1 MLPPDHFLSLRPSF
15 AHGSL
20 AHPDS
25 ASAAPS
31 TSTLA
36 SADFEVDVR
45 TGFLPAEPGLLA
57 VPARYTQ
64 WESLLDRARA
74 GAVRIGGAG
83 EDKAQAD
90 AWRNEVREVRAR
102 FPSLPSF
109 AGLGSFRRSAFPCS
123 TLEADALCSFVSRP
137 PFRRWPCSGCLRS
150 T

>member
-15 AHGSL
+15 AQGTL

-25 ASAAPS
+25 SSAAPS

-36 SADFEVDVR
+36 SADYEVDVR

-57 VPARYTQ
+57 VPERYAQ

-74 GAVRIGGAG
+74 GAVRIGGVG
-83 EDKAQAD
+83 ENKPRAD
-90 AWRNEVREVRAR
+90 AWRKEVEQVRPRRPTAAAPPWHRLLTFFRAPAR
-102 FPSLPSF
+102 
-109 AGLGSFRRSAFPCS
+109 
-123 TLEADALCSFVSRP
+123 
-137 PFRRWPCSGCLRS
+137 CLSYACHRS